1 MAEAFQ
7 FELVAP
13 ERLLL
18 SEEVDQVVVPGSEGY
33 FTVLKGHAPFMST
46 MRPGVVDVTPA
57 GGGTVQRIFVR
68 GGFADVSNDA
78 LTILA
83 EQAIPL
89 AEVDAE
95 MLAREVKDAEED
107 VADAKDGAAR
117 DAAELRLH
125 QLKEVQAAIH
135 GDRASAH

>member
-13 ERLLL
+13 ERLLM
-18 SEEVDQVVVPGSEGY
+18 SEAVDQVVVPGSEGY

-46 MRPGVVDVTPA
+46 LRPGVVDVTPA
-57 GGGTVQRIFVR
+57 GGGAAERIFVR
-68 GGFADVSNDA
+68 GGFADVNADG

-89 AEVDAE
+89 GEVDAA
-95 MLAREVKDAEED
+95 MLAQEVKNAEED
-107 VADAKDGAAR
+107 VADAKDGATR
-117 DAAELRLH
+117 DAAELRLQ
-125 QLKEVQAAIH
+125 QLKEVQSALGH
-135 GDRASAH
+135 SASGH

>member
-1 MAEAFQ
+1 MAEPFQ
-7 FELVAP
+7 FELVSP

-18 SEEVDQVVVPGSEGY
+18 SGHVDQVVVPGSEGY

-46 MRPGVVDVTPA
+46 LRPGVVDVSR
-57 GGGTVQRIFVR
+57 GEGDIRIFVR
-68 GGFADVSNDA
+68 GGFADVSGEG

-89 AEVDAE
+89 DEVDAA
-95 MLAREVKDAEED
+95 MLAQDVKNAEED

-117 DAAELRLH
+117 DVAELRLF
-125 QLKEVQAAIH
+125 QLKEVQTAL
-135 GDRASAH
+135 GRG